1 MNFAV
6 AAEESAFAET
16 VRAALARYQPVKW
29 APGAALDDND
39 ASLSTRL
46 RDLGLADA
54 AKAGHGFVV
63 AAGLELGRERAPLAF
78 VDELAV
84 GDTAL
89 AARGL
94 ARYAAGRSA
103 ALDLRDD
110 GAFLV
115 PLQGASIEAA
125 LDSQGFVRVGEGGE
139 PVGFPQLGTW
149 AVLHTAYF
157 SGLAAATLALA
168 VDHAR
173 ARIQF
178 GKPLL
183 GLAPVQQLLAEAAC
197 LARGLEL
204 LAWEEA
210 DDPWP
215 ALAHAG
221 EAACRVCEV
230 SHQVHG
236 AIGYALEAPVHSFF
250 RRAHATRIFTR
261 AIARTASRRSRSM
274 TRL

>member
-1 MNFAV
+1 VNFAV
-6 AAEESAFAET
+6 AADEAAFAET
-16 VRAALARYQPVKW
+16 VRAALASYQPVDW
-29 APGAALDDND
+29 SPGAALDDDD
-39 ASLSTRL
+39 ALLSARL

-54 AKAGHGFVV
+54 AEAGHGFVV
-63 AAGLELGRERAPLAF
+63 AAGLELGRARAPLAF
-78 VDELAV
+78 FDELAV
-84 GDTAL
+84 GETAL

-94 ARYAAGRSA
+94 ARYARRGSA

-110 GAFLV
+110 GAFRVSLE
-115 PLQGASIEAA
+115 GASVEAA

-139 PVGFPQLGTW
+139 PVPFPELGSW
-149 AVLHTAYF
+149 SAFHTAYF
-157 SGLAAATLALA
+157 GGLAAATLALA

-178 GKPLL
+178 GEPLL
-183 GLAPVQQLLAEAAC
+183 ALAPVQQLLAEAAS

-215 ALAHAG
+215 ALVHAG

-261 AIARTASRRSRSM
+261 AVVRTAAEVAAAP
-274 TRL
+274 